1 MERLLNMKTSKV
13 VRVSVIAAL
22 YAVVTI
28 VFAPLSYGLTQVRIS
43 EALTVLP
50 FIFPESV
57 MGLFLGCFIAN
68 IYGGLGIIDVVFG
81 SLATLIAAY
90 LTSKMPSPLL
100 APLPP
105 VLVNAVMIAY
115 VLYYTLGYPLLPSML
130 YVGLGQFLSCYLIG
144 LPLLFLLKKYLPK

>member
-1 MERLLNMKTSKV
+1 MKTSKV

-22 YAVVTI
+22 YAVVTV

-81 SLATLIAAY
+81 SLATLIAAF

-105 VLVNAVMIAY
+105 VLVNAVIIAY
-115 VLYYTLGYPLLPSML
+115 VLYYTLGYPLLTSML
-130 YVGLGQFLSCYLIG
+130 YVGIGQFLSCYLIG